1 MKTINL
7 SFGSP
12 DHGWLIV
19 ELSGNQNYRSLDVS
33 DVPVDSLYM
42 LATAV
47 LQLVEGRSIEALVAW
62 SLEPDYE
69 NWVLRRSGDTYELDI
84 QAPEP
89 DKKVFRFAEGS
100 VEEICLPILQALR
113 NLATDPAWCSPT
125 ADLAWSNPFPVQ
137 EVAALSERLKN
148 P

>member
-1 MKTINL
+1 MKTINI

-19 ELSGNQNYRSLDVS
+19 ELSCNQSYRSLDVS

-47 LQLVEGRSIEALVAW
+47 LQLVEGRSTEALVAW

-69 NWVLRRSGDTYELDI
+69 TWVLRRSGDTYELDI
-84 QAPEP
+84 QAEP
-89 DKKVFRFAEGS
+89 DKKIFRFAEGG
-100 VEEICLPILQALR
+100 VEEICLPILQALQS
-113 NLATDPAWCSPT
+113 LAANPAWCTPT

-137 EVAALSERLKN
+137 EVAALSERLKK